1 MLVAWLLF
9 GSPAFFPS
17 FSSLIGTM
25 RSPAESD
32 FGSLMSVRSSTSM
45 RAFCPLT
52 TAGSR
57 TATFL
62 TSGT

>member
-32 FGSLMSVRSSTSM
+32 FGSLTSP
-45 RAFCPLT
+45 R
-52 TAGSR
+52 
-57 TATFL
+57 
-62 TSGT
+62 